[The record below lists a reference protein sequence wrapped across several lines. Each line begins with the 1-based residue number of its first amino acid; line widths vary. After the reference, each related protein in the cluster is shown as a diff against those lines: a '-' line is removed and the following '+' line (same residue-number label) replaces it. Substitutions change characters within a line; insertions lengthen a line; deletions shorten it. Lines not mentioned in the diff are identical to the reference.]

1 MDWCGAVQWGD
12 VPTWIGA
19 VATVGA
25 LAGAAVAAGIAYRLY
40 RIESTRDQEAANERR
55 RAQATRISG
64 WYGLTT
70 YREDLPRSKSRQFWK
85 ATVRNASDLPVYDV
99 RIEFRKT
106 VTRDGA
112 PPEGAVPGHK
122 DIPVLPPGTE
132 QLDGPDDGR
141 DYSVALRYRD
151 AAGVVWYRDAQGLLA
166 EVENQ
171 HQGSRP

>member
-1 MDWCGAVQWGD
+1 VQWGD

-64 WYGLTT
+64 WHGLTT
-70 YREDLPRSKSRQFWK
+70 YREDLPGPKSRQFWK
-85 ATVRNASDLPVYDV
+85 ATVRNASDLPVYDGRV
-99 RIEFRKT
+99 EFRKT
-106 VTRDGA
+106 ATQDGA
-112 PPEGAVPGHK
+112 PPVGAVPSHK
-122 DIPVLPPGTE
+122 DIRVLPPGTE
-132 QLDGPDDGR
+132 QLDGPDGDS

-151 AAGVVWYRDAQGLLA
+151 AAGVVWYRDAQGFLT
-166 EVENQ
+166 EVENR